1 MLTPAKRL
9 LTAGAANNNHSS
21 VEITVIE
28 RPSTRSTTDRTTP
41 SIIIRESSSR
51 MTGLVKIF

>member
-9 LTAGAANNNHSS
+9 LTAAANNHHNP

-41 SIIIRESSSR
+41 TIVIREGSSR